1 MSNTS
6 LSKSDKQDIRK
17 MIEKALDERFALV
30 VRDVGLIKAD
40 IEEIKKRLQNRL
52 TF

>member
-1 MSNTS
+1 
-6 LSKSDKQDIRK
+6 

-30 VRDVGLIKAD
+30 GRDVRLIKAD

>member
-1 MSNTS
+1 
-6 LSKSDKQDIRK
+6 

-30 VRDVGLIKAD
+30 RKDVEVIKVD